1 MFNLSTPSNHSTV
14 ENLQKFYFDHG
25 IDVFKTS
32 ISVPGLARRMLFD
45 TGRQAGASF
54 AVFDHVNS
62 DLYHTI
68 KRDLTE
74 TMLVL
79 AS

>member
-1 MFNLSTPSNHSTV
+1 MFWSILQIQSDFLILYNNLHVGPFVQTV

-45 TGRQAGASF
+45 TGRQAGAYNIRKSWK
-54 AVFDHVNS
+54 VD
-62 DLYHTI
+62 I
-68 KRDLTE
+68 P
-74 TMLVL
+74 
-79 AS
+79 